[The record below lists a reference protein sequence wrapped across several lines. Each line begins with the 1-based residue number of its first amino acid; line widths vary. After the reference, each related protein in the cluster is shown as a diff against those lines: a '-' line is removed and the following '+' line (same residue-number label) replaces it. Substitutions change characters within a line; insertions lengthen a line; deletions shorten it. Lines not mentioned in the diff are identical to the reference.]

1 MAIKMKKII
10 KGAVKYFLFLFF
22 VIEVIPYIAD
32 GGNLLEI
39 GLQTIVIAFFSV
51 VISIFSN
58 GRKELSSRD

>member
-1 MAIKMKKII
+1 MVIKMKKILQ
-10 KGAVKYFLFLFF
+10 GAVKYFLFLFV

-51 VISIFSN
+51 VILIFSN
-58 GRKELSSRD
+58 RKKELSSRD